1 MNNTTPTP
9 TILIVDDTPA
19 NLALL
24 LDLLGTR
31 GYRVLVAEDGISAI
45 EQVQH
50 LKPDLIL
57 LDVLMPGLNGF
68 ETCRLLKM
76 STGSHDIPIIF
87 LTALSE
93 TINKVQG
100 FEVGG
105 VDYITK
111 PIDEVEVLVRI
122 KTHLTIRDLQSR
134 LSKQNEL
141 LEQQVAE
148 RTQQLAL
155 ANQELGVT
163 NQQLALANQQLG
175 SSNTKLSAEIAQRKQ
190 NEKEKDNLLSMLR
203 QQSDQLSDLTSL
215 LIEAQQKQRRGL
227 AQGLHE
233 QVEQNLKLVSSNLDF
248 VHRILADHIPRPER
262 VCGMPFECNTAKKT
276 ILNTQQILSRTQA
289 YLQSVEV
296 DSHTPEEKQLQESL
310 LLKLS
315 SREREVLRLLID
327 GKTHLQIANVLN
339 ISHKTVATYRHRIMT
354 KLNLNDVAELVKFAI
369 KHGLTDI
376 G

>member
-1 MNNTTPTP
+1 
-9 TILIVDDTPA
+9 
-19 NLALL
+19 
-24 LDLLGTR
+24 
-31 GYRVLVAEDGISAI
+31 
-45 EQVQH
+45 
-50 LKPDLIL
+50 

-76 STGSHDIPIIF
+76 SSGSHDIPIIF

-111 PIDEVEVLVRI
+111 PIDEVEVLARI

-155 ANQELGVT
+155 ANQ
-163 NQQLALANQQLG
+163 QLG
-175 SSNTKLSAEIAQRKQ
+175 RSNTKLSAEIAQRKQ

-203 QQSDQLSDLTSL
+203 QQSDQLGDLTSL

-248 VHRILADHIPRPER
+248 VHRILADHIPER
-262 VCGMPFECNTAKKT
+262 VCGMPFGCHSAKKT
-276 ILNTQQILSRTQA
+276 ILNTQRSK
-289 YLQSVEV
+289 Y
-296 DSHTPEEKQLQESL
+296 
-310 LLKLS
+310 
-315 SREREVLRLLID
+315 
-327 GKTHLQIANVLN
+327 
-339 ISHKTVATYRHRIMT
+339 
-354 KLNLNDVAELVKFAI
+354 
-369 KHGLTDI
+369 
-376 G
+376 